1 MKEKDILEF
10 LAEDS
15 HMSRYKLSLW
25 MGKSSTYVNAL
36 LHQKSSPTLKTFI
49 AFAEACGWNVFI
61 EKDGQ
66 KIQITNEDSEE
77 T

>member
-10 LAEDS
+10 LAEGS

-66 KIQITNEDSEE
+66 KIQITNDDSEE

>member
-10 LAEDS
+10 LAKDS

-66 KIQITNEDSEE
+66 KIQITNDDSEE

>member
-1 MKEKDILEF
+1 
-10 LAEDS
+10 
-15 HMSRYKLSLW
+15 MSRYKLSLW

-66 KIQITNEDSEE
+66 KIQITNDDSEE